1 MFLIQFE
8 FYPTK
13 WSRFEK
19 FSSPMFL
26 EFDLVFYI
34 IFPDFFLSKFPNLNF
49 QNRRFLN
56 SDPIDPAEFRRFLK
70 KSAAFL
76 NPGHG
81 SLLLLISL
89 ILSST
94 YHLSIAAHRQSLTTC
109 YRKWGRSWHSRL
121 GTENGGKEVP
131 RREAG
136 VIGDKE
142 AALKTMQLIFSGGRR
157 SAWGQLNGVKSC
169 ADAAVSPSRLECE
182 STLKSTM
189 GSSSA
194 TIAWWFATQVHGR
207 GRRFECGAAVGP
219 DPIVPLTEEGWWA
232 GDPGNNDG

>member
-13 WSRFEK
+13 WSRFEN

-70 KSAAFL
+70 KSATFL

-109 YRKWGRSWHSRL
+109 YRKW
-121 GTENGGKEVP
+121 E
-131 RREAG
+131 G
-136 VIGDKE
+136 VG
-142 AALKTMQLIFSGGRR
+142 AHNLVQRMGGRR
-157 SAWGQLNGVKSC
+157 CRDGRQ
-169 ADAAVSPSRLECE
+169 
-182 STLKSTM
+182 
-189 GSSSA
+189 GSSG
-194 TIAWWFATQVHGR
+194 TKRQH
-207 GRRFECGAAVGP
+207 
-219 DPIVPLTEEGWWA
+219 
-232 GDPGNNDG
+232 